1 MTDIAIS
8 HTPELPRF
16 GLYIDGQE
24 VEAVSGERYL
34 SQNPYTGQPWASIA
48 NGGAEDIDLAVR
60 AAERA
65 FHGPWGQLA
74 GAARGRL
81 MNRLADII
89 ERDIDLLSEIEVS
102 DNGKLR
108 RDAASQVGLLP
119 TWLRYFAG
127 LADKIYGQSIPE
139 AHPDYFVYTLR
150 QPLGVVGAI
159 LPWNAPLILGMYK
172 FAPALAAGCTI
183 VVKPSEFTPASVIAF
198 ARLFEEAGFPPGV
211 FNVVASSGRGAGGA
225 LVQHPGVNRIGFT
238 GSTATGVSIS
248 KAAAEAVIPVGLELG
263 GKSAQ
268 IVFADADA
276 DAVVNGITAGVFAA
290 AGQMCHAGARVYIE
304 RSAYQKVVA
313 GLCER
318 ARQIRLGDPNDEAT
332 DVGPISTEPQFHKV
346 LSLLDEARNQGA
358 VIECGGGQDP
368 DLGGNFIQ
376 PTVITGVTDDMNI
389 LREEVF
395 GPVVI
400 LLPFETEEE
409 AIRLANDSEY
419 GLASGVWTN
428 DVRRVHRVAAA
439 LEAGIVWVNS
449 YRVASPGVPWGGF
462 KRSGLGREN
471 GTDAIHEYTEVKSVW
486 IETAGINRDPFRMG

>member
-1 MTDIAIS
+1 MTTTSTNTA
-8 HTPELPRF
+8 ELPRF
-16 GLYIDGQE
+16 GLYIDGRE
-24 VEAVSGERYL
+24 VESVSGERYL
-34 SQNPYTGQPWASIA
+34 SQNPYTGQAWASIA

-65 FHGPWGQLA
+65 FRGPWGRLS
-74 GAARGRL
+74 GAERGRL
-81 MNRLADII
+81 MNRLADLV
-89 ERDIDLLSEIEVS
+89 ERDLDRLSEIEVS

-108 RDAASQVGLLP
+108 RDAASQIGLLP
-119 TWLRYFAG
+119 AWLRYFAG
-127 LADKIYGQSIPE
+127 LADKIYGQSIPD

-172 FAPALAAGCTI
+172 FAPALAAGCTL

-225 LVQHPGVNRIGFT
+225 LVKHPGVNRIGFT

-268 IVFADADA
+268 VVFADADV

-290 AGQMCHAGARVYIE
+290 AGQMCHAGARIYVE
-304 RSAYQKVVA
+304 RSAYPKVVER
-313 GLCER
+313 LRER
-318 ARQIRLGDPNDEAT
+318 AQRIRLGDPNDEAT
-332 DVGPISTEPQFHKV
+332 DVGPISTEPQFQKV
-346 LSLLDEARNQGA
+346 LSLLDEARDQGA
-358 VIECGGGQDP
+358 TFECGGGQDP
-368 DLGGNFIQ
+368 ELGGNFIR

-400 LLPFETEEE
+400 LLPFDTEHE

-449 YRVASPGVPWGGF
+449 YRVSSPAVPWGGF

-486 IETAGINRDPFRMG
+486 IETAGIDRDPFRMG